1 MLHEI
6 ISKRKTGNN
15 GSKGLMDYMLKES
28 DKKTPRKGATVLRG
42 DVETQAKLIDSLVGD
57 FKQQY
62 VCGCFSFEESP
73 DEVTEEQKNEIM
85 DGAEEIIR
93 GGLDPD
99 RVSITWIEHTDKIN
113 KETGKP
119 RLELNYIV
127 AQVDLKH
134 GRQYQPYIHH
144 RDMPLFNAFKDIQN
158 IKHGFTEPD
167 DPIKKQDYKQVK
179 DLPQDVAEL
188 KKALTLHLHHM
199 VAEGVINNRE
209 DIKKEFVNLGF
220 EISRA
225 GKNYISL
232 KRPDGGQNI
241 KFTSSKEGSLYDIN
255 FRPSATSAEE
265 IRRAS
270 EEFNR
275 NKPRRLREAHKVYAE
290 ASASKREYNEKRHN
304 RKLSEH
310 HQTYKRKRVVNSRAS
325 DDKQSEY
332 NHSYTRDRDR
342 NSTSSRLSPN
352 PYQKTAI
359 ELDSSRINGF
369 SNIRF
374 GYVGW
379 SRFNEINQQA
389 TTADLSILS
398 RQKNSDK
405 LPDTVKGLEHEQ
417 RTLRQGN
424 SSSQRSAESNRDTR
438 ANDTT
443 ERTRYSSIE
452 RLVAQVGKNAD
463 SRTGTLA
470 ESIRELEE
478 QDRRTEKSIQWMD
491 DSTQG
496 IARVNEQASER
507 ISSTMQR
514 TKSTHREHEE
524 LSEYDNTA
532 RLFKERY
539 GAIRGQIAGLERFTD
554 KNNEEAELTRRAAT
568 ELAKIASTIEIAR
581 EKQQQA
587 QQQQQNSYRPRFR

>member
-127 AQVDLKH
+127 AQVDLEH

-179 DLPQDVAEL
+179 DLPQGVAEV

-199 VAEGVINNRE
+199 IAEGVINNRE

-275 NKPRRLREAHKVYAE
+275 NKPERLRSAQRVYE
-290 ASASKREYNEKRHN
+290 TELGRKRDRNNDRHN
-304 RKLSEH
+304 RKPNPYKNRNIIKRREAKKED
-310 HQTYKRKRVVNSRAS
+310 KRKHAERDNS
-325 DDKQSEY
+325 
-332 NHSYTRDRDR
+332 DR
-342 NSTSSRLSPN
+342 NSRNRGNTSSQLSPN
-352 PYQKTAI
+352 SYQEI
-359 ELDSSRINGF
+359 FRSLGGRGGIGF
-369 SNIRF
+369 RNLRF
-374 GYVGW
+374 RYVCW
-379 SRFNEINQQA
+379 SEFNKANQQA
-389 TTADLSILS
+389 LPTDLSASL
-398 RQKNSDK
+398 RQQNQIN
-405 LPDTVKGLEHEQ
+405 LPSTAGGLKQHEQ
-417 RTLRQGN
+417 RTLRQSN
-424 SSSQRSAESNRDTR
+424 SSSRLSAESNRDTR

-443 ERTRYSSIE
+443 ERQGYSGVKAIIRAISE
-452 RLVAQVGKNAD
+452 ESN
-463 SRTGTLA
+463 GTA
-470 ESIRELEE
+470 SAVTESTRELEE
-478 QDRRTEKSIQWMD
+478 FDSIIKRTTRTVKEEALRADTQSIRIGRLANRSSRD
-491 DSTQG
+491 TAEASAEHERLSKRTGTIRNERDKIERLADFTRSNRDSTKGLTQTSRQYDRAIEHATKH
-496 IARVNEQASER
+496 IATKTQQKQEQAR
-507 ISSTMQR
+507 
-514 TKSTHREHEE
+514 
-524 LSEYDNTA
+524 
-532 RLFKERY
+532 
-539 GAIRGQIAGLERFTD
+539 
-554 KNNEEAELTRRAAT
+554 
-568 ELAKIASTIEIAR
+568 
-581 EKQQQA
+581 
-587 QQQQQNSYRPRFR
+587 QQQQNTYRPRFR